1 MGSATIAV
9 SIVDALSAQLAATT
23 GASITAD
30 KSTERITMTIK
41 VLLICESPDENKRK
55 MWFAFYNG
63 NIKLEGSKC
72 VQTKWGRIQPGLHM
86 STRNMIDFAKSTL
99 NVPVENDEKA
109 VKFID
114 KKVKEKIAK
123 GYVTTE
129 YEHDGLPI
137 TFLCDN

>member
-1 MGSATIAV
+1 
-9 SIVDALSAQLAATT
+9 
-23 GASITAD
+23 
-30 KSTERITMTIK
+30 MTIK

-55 MWFAFYNG
+55 MWYAYYDG
-63 NIKLEGSKC
+63 TIKLAKQRR
-72 VQTKWGRIQPGLHM
+72 VQTRWGRIPPGISM
-86 STRNMIDFAKSTL
+86 STRFIINDAMGKLD
-99 NVPVENDEKA
+99 VPVENDEKA

-137 TFLCDN
+137 TFLCDNQPDENGNVKMKTWAGQ